1 MNLLSR
7 TLLGAS
13 LLLSAARALAQ
24 HDAPAWTE
32 ARAISRAVTHAP
44 EVRRAVALLEESRAR
59 RAYAEVPAVGNPTV
73 GVRAMVGVP
82 DVPAATWALV
92 VGLPFDVAGARGRR
106 RGEVELGER
115 EALARVDVAV
125 NDARHRARVA
135 WVDLGIA
142 EEALRIAAA
151 RVETA
156 AEVLQRVRAR
166 AAAQAATALDVAL
179 AERESAT
186 ALAERAV
193 AARDRETASG
203 RLRDALDLGP
213 TEAVAAPPPPP
224 PELPGGTAAAAV
236 ARSAGALAEPRAFA
250 FAASRL
256 RASASRMRA
265 EAVSPLLLSGEVE
278 WQGYA
283 QSSVGV
289 SAQWALPVARTA
301 QGERAEALA
310 GARTAA
316 LEGELRARALGREAA
331 AAFEALR
338 YASEELRALDADA
351 VPAAERAL
359 SLTESLSESGAVEFF
374 RVLSARQELAVAR
387 GRRLQALREAW
398 RARLDLD
405 RATAFDPLSRSAP

>member
-1 MNLLSR
+1 MTR
-7 TLLGAS
+7 TLSLVAA
-13 LLLSAARALAQ
+13 LLLQTVGALAQ
-24 HDAPAWTE
+24 DATAVWTE
-32 ARAISRAVTHAP
+32 SRVLTRASAHAP
-44 EVRRAVALLEESRAR
+44 EVLRARARLDEAQSR
-59 RAYAEVPAVGNPTV
+59 RAYGEVPVVGNPQV
-73 GVRAMVGVP
+73 GLRAMVGVP

-92 VGLPFDVAGARGRR
+92 VGVPFDVGGARGRR
-106 RGEVELGER
+106 REEAGLGVR
-115 EALARVDVAV
+115 EAEALVEVAQ
-125 NDARHRARVA
+125 NEARHRARVA

-156 AEVLQRVRAR
+156 AEVLRRVQAR
-166 AAAQAATALDVAL
+166 AGAQAATALDVAL

-186 ALAERAV
+186 AYAERAV

-213 TEAVAAPPPPP
+213 SEAIAAPPPPP
-224 PELPGGTAAAAV
+224 PELPGGTASAAV

-250 FAASRL
+250 YAASRL
-256 RASASRMRA
+256 RASASRLRA

-278 WQGYA
+278 WQGYT

-359 SLTESLSESGAVEFF
+359 ALTESLSESGAVEFF
-374 RVLSARQELAVAR
+374 RVLSARQELATAR
-387 GRRLQALREAW
+387 NRRLQALREAW

>member
-1 MNLLSR
+1 MTRPLPLL
-7 TLLGAS
+7 AA
-13 LLLSAARALAQ
+13 LLLRTAGAFAQNDAAV
-24 HDAPAWTE
+24 WTE
-32 ARAISRAVTHAP
+32 TRVLTRASAHAP
-44 EVRRAVALLEESRAR
+44 EVLRARARLDEAQSR
-59 RAYAEVPAVGNPTV
+59 RAYGEVPVVGNPQV
-73 GVRAMVGVP
+73 GLRAMVGVP

-92 VGLPFDVAGARGRR
+92 VGVPFDVGGARGRR
-106 RGEVELGER
+106 RDEAGLGVR
-115 EALARVDVAV
+115 EAEALVEVAQ
-125 NDARHRARVA
+125 NEARHRARVA

-156 AEVLQRVRAR
+156 AEVLRRVQAR
-166 AAAQAATALDVAL
+166 AGAQAATALDVAL

-278 WQGYA
+278 WQGYT

-359 SLTESLSESGAVEFF
+359 ALTESLSESGAVEFF
-374 RVLSARQELAVAR
+374 RVLSARQELATAR
-387 GRRLQALREAW
+387 NRRLQALREAW

>member
-1 MNLLSR
+1 MTRPLPLL
-7 TLLGAS
+7 AA
-13 LLLSAARALAQ
+13 LLLRTAGAFAQNDAAV
-24 HDAPAWTE
+24 WTE
-32 ARAISRAVTHAP
+32 TRVLTRASAHAP
-44 EVRRAVALLEESRAR
+44 EVLRARARLDEAQSR
-59 RAYAEVPAVGNPTV
+59 RAYGEVPVVGNPQV
-73 GVRAMVGVP
+73 GLRAMVGVP

-92 VGLPFDVAGARGRR
+92 VGVPFDVGGARGRR
-106 RGEVELGER
+106 REEAGLGVR
-115 EALARVDVAV
+115 EAEALVEVAQ
-125 NDARHRARVA
+125 NEARHRARVA

-156 AEVLQRVRAR
+156 AEVLRRVQAR
-166 AAAQAATALDVAL
+166 AGAQAATALDVAL

-186 ALAERAV
+186 AHAERAV

-213 TEAVAAPPPPP
+213 SEAIAAPPPPP
-224 PELPGGTAAAAV
+224 PELPGGTASAAV

-250 FAASRL
+250 YAASRL
-256 RASASRMRA
+256 RASASRLRA

-278 WQGYA
+278 WQGYT

-359 SLTESLSESGAVEFF
+359 ALTESLSESGAVEFF
-374 RVLSARQELAVAR
+374 RVLSARQELATAR
-387 GRRLQALREAW
+387 NRRLQALREAW